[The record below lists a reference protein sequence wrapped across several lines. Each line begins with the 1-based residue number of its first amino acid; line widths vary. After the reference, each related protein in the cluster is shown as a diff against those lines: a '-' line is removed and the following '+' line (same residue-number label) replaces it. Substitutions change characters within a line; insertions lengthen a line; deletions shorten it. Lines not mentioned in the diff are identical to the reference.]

1 MLCLE
6 DVVCEALVAHH
17 LAPVAV
23 DIVEVAV
30 LASATQAGRLV
41 RVRPIPHLRSRQIL
55 NSSLFIWFHQQICL
69 KAGRSEVRNLFK
81 ETVSADIGFYFRDY
95 SIKLNQYTF
104 CRTAHDLN
112 YFPGFPG
119 ILKNLFDNSF

>member
-41 RVRPIPHLRSRQIL
+41 RVRPIPHLRKQTDPE
-55 NSSLFIWFHQQICL
+55 LFTFHL
-69 KAGRSEVRNLFK
+69 VSPTDLSVVGKKRVRNLFK
-81 ETVSADIGFYFRDY
+81 ETVSADIVFYFRDY
-95 SIKLNQYTF
+95 SIKLNQYT
-104 CRTAHDLN
+104 LSVG
-112 YFPGFPG
+112 PLM
-119 ILKNLFDNSF
+119 I